1 MISYEAIATKLLSER
16 LLLTA
21 LELHAELC
29 EADRELPVLRDFFSN
44 PNNFECLNMKP
55 EPYLPMRKN
64 FFNYLNLI
72 YIHMNGNFY
81 LIFLFQQ
88 DHQVKLHWTHL
99 I

>member
-1 MISYEAIATKLLSER
+1 MIFEESILIILYNFLGSEQNTNVISYEAIATKLLSER

-64 FFNYLNLI
+64 
-72 YIHMNGNFY
+72 
-81 LIFLFQQ
+81 
-88 DHQVKLHWTHL
+88 
-99 I
+99 

>member
-1 MISYEAIATKLLSER
+1 MNISGDGQSASMISYEEIATKLLSER

-55 EPYLPMRKN
+55 EPCLPIRKN
-64 FFNYLNLI
+64 CNDMFI
-72 YIHMNGNFY
+72 IIY
-81 LIFLFQQ
+81 LILDLDVVLMQ
-88 DHQVKLHWTHL
+88 
-99 I
+99 